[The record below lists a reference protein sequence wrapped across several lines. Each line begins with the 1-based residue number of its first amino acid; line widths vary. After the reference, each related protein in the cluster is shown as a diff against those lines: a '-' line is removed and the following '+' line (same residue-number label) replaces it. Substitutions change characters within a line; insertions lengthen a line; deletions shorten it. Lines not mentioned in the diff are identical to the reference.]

1 MEKEQQ
7 RRLQKMEDDAF
18 AQIIKQ
24 KVIEG
29 DQLDAQKKAE
39 YRTRA
44 KQFVEGLRGQMNE
57 FEMKKKYGDL
67 MTEHERRVNNKDIEA
82 YED

>member
-29 DQLDAQKKAE
+29 DHLDA
-39 YRTRA
+39 
-44 KQFVEGLRGQMNE
+44 
-57 FEMKKKYGDL
+57 
-67 MTEHERRVNNKDIEA
+67 
-82 YED
+82 